1 MVKNMKKTYIK
12 NNINEKLFDNKIDI
26 NKEDVINKN
35 MTTGPECL

>member
-1 MVKNMKKTYIK
+1 MKKTYIK

>member
-1 MVKNMKKTYIK
+1 MKKTCIK